1 MTGAPRRRWH
11 VVPWPRFPASP
22 GSLSSATPWTSQGD
36 LRAFLTE
43 QYLQLGP
50 VFRVTAFH
58 RSYVVLA
65 GVEANRFFAALGKAT
80 SGTARRGRTSSRR
93 WGRSGPCSPSMV
105 PITSGNRRE
114 QKRAYSRRY
123 AEGHLEEAANI
134 ARREIE
140 TWPIAKPIR
149 GHYALQ
155 RIITEQLGVLAAAT
169 SPREYLDDL
178 IVFCRSDAA
187 HPRPSSASEALSATA
202 AHSTRQQT
210 RRPPVRKSTGG
221 DTRRRNARART
232 PT

>member
-1 MTGAPRRRWH
+1 MTGGPRRRWH

-22 GSLSSATPWTSQGD
+22 GPPLIGNAFDLAGD

-65 GVEANRFFAALGKAT
+65 GVEANRFFAGPGKGYFRNRETWQDFVEEMGAERAMLT
-80 SGTARRGRTSSRR
+80 LD
-93 WGRSGPCSPSMV
+93 GPDHLRH
-105 PITSGNRRE
+105 RRE
-114 QKRAYSRRY
+114 QKRAYSRRF

-140 TWPIAKPIR
+140 TWPIAEPIR

-155 RIITEQLGVLAAAT
+155 RIITEQLGVLVAAT

-178 IVFCRSDAA
+178 IVFVEAMLLTHVLHQR
-187 HPRPSSASEALSATA
+187 PRLYLQLPHIRRAT
-202 AHSTRQQT
+202 
-210 RRPPVRKSTGG
+210 
-221 DTRRRNARART
+221 
-232 PT
+232 